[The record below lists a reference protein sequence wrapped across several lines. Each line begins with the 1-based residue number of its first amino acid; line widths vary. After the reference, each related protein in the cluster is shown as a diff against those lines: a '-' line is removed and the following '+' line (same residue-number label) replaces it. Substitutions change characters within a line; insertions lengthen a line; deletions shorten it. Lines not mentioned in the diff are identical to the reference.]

1 MKIAVEPT
9 ISSDY
14 AKAERNQPCFPC
26 VICFIMFFF
35 SFALV
40 PIAVKKS
47 GYSCQATRPKI
58 TAVLDTFGSQFID

>member
-1 MKIAVEPT
+1 MKIAAETT

-26 VICFIMFFF
+26 VYHVFLFFF
-35 SFALV
+35 CVGSHPV
-40 PIAVKKS
+40 EKM

-58 TAVLDTFGSQFID
+58 IAVLDTFGSQFID